1 MKELLA
7 FGVFVLPAVLITWW
21 TCYTESQW
29 LKDVV
34 RKWRRE
40 SRKARENAGRKEAKD
55 EDI

>member
-1 MKELLA
+1 MKELLV
-7 FGVFVLPAVLITWW
+7 FCVFVLPAVLITWW
-21 TCYTESQW
+21 TCYEESQW

-40 SRKARENAGRKEAKD
+40 SRKAQKDTEREEAKD

>member
-1 MKELLA
+1 MKELLV
-7 FGVFVLPAVLITWW
+7 FCVFVLPAVLITWW
-21 TCYTESQW
+21 TYYEESQW

-40 SRKARENAGRKEAKD
+40 SRKAREDAEREEAKD

>member
-1 MKELLA
+1 MKELL
-7 FGVFVLPAVLITWW
+7 FFCVFVLPAVLITWW
-21 TCYTESQW
+21 TYYEESQW

-40 SRKARENAGRKEAKD
+40 SRKAQKDTEREEAKD